1 MNSPRA
7 AIYTRVSTTGQEES
21 GSSLGTQ
28 ETACREF
35 AEHAGYVVS
44 GAHVFAETFSGIEL
58 WDRPKLTLM
67 RNAIRA
73 REIDRVVCYAIDR
86 LSRDPVH
93 LGVILSEAEH
103 AGVPVEFVSEPMD
116 DSPEGQLI
124 RFVRGYAAKVEHM
137 KIRERSVRGK
147 KARAQS
153 GKIWGSGH
161 ELYGYR
167 RDKDRGVREIYDQEA
182 AIVRELFEA
191 ASRGDSLRALVKSL
205 NARNVP
211 SPGAGKMTFADG
223 REPRWGWGVVR
234 RILRNPEYKGEA
246 VAWKTQSKTNT
257 NLLRPRPENEWIPL
271 PEGTTPAIVSSDVWD
286 AVQAR
291 LSANTGDETRNARSP
306 YLLRGHVYCSVCG
319 SRLYSSPERGKRM
332 YRCSSRD
339 GKAGACGA
347 GRVPAEPLEQRVWEA
362 VSNILTDPSLISQEI
377 DRRRAEGPDQQLTAD
392 LEAAEKSLLRISRQ
406 QEKLLRKFRESED
419 DSFPWDLVQ
428 REIAAAEGEKRQLQD
443 SIHALQ
449 RRIADQEAA
458 VHHLESIANYVGA
471 VKSNLSDLSFDSK
484 RLTLKALD
492 IEVRAAGSDPAKWT
506 LLGSIPIDAG
516 ELSRSYLCVSQNTCA
531 VSFSLPMAADR
542 GEF

>member
-1 MNSPRA
+1 MKQPRT
-7 AIYTRVSTTGQEES
+7 AIYTRVSTSGQEES
-21 GSSLGTQ
+21 GSSLLTQ
-28 ETACREF
+28 ETSCREF
-35 AEHAGYVVS
+35 AEQRGYTVS

-58 WDRPKLTLM
+58 WDRPKLTQL
-67 RNAIRA
+67 RAAIRA
-73 REIDRVVCYAIDR
+73 REVDRVVCYAIDR

-167 RDKDRGVREIYDQEA
+167 RDKVRGVREVFEPEA
-182 AIVRELFEA
+182 AIVRELYDS

-205 NARNVP
+205 NGRGVP
-211 SPGAGKMTFADG
+211 SPAAGKMTFADG

-234 RILRNPEYKGEA
+234 RILQNPEYKGEA

-257 NLLRPRPENEWIPL
+257 NLSRPRPQGEWIPL
-271 PEGTTPAIVSSDVWD
+271 PDGTTPTIVSTDVWE
-286 AVQAR
+286 AVQKR
-291 LSANTGDETRNARSP
+291 LSANTGDETRNVTTP

-319 SRLYSSPERGKRM
+319 SRLYSCPERGKRM

-339 GKAGACGA
+339 RRGGACGA

-362 VSNILTDPSLISQEI
+362 ISGILSDPTLITQEI
-377 DRRRAEGPDQQLTAD
+377 ERRRADGPDKGLAAD
-392 LEAAEKSLLRISRQ
+392 LDAAEKSLLRISKQ
-406 QEKLLRKFRESED
+406 QERLLRKFRESED
-419 DSFPWDLVQ
+419 DSFPWELVQ
-428 REIAAAEGEKRQLQD
+428 REIATAEGEKRQLQE

-449 RRIADQEAA
+449 RRIADQESA
-458 VHHLESIANYVGA
+458 VHHLETIATYVGA
-471 VKSNLSDLSFDSK
+471 VKTNLADLSFDSK

-492 IEVRAAGSDPAKWT
+492 IEVRAAGSDPTKWT

-516 ELSRSYLCVSQNTCA
+516 ELSRSYSYVIQNACTL
-531 VSFSLPMAADR
+531 SFSLPMAAD
-542 GEF
+542 